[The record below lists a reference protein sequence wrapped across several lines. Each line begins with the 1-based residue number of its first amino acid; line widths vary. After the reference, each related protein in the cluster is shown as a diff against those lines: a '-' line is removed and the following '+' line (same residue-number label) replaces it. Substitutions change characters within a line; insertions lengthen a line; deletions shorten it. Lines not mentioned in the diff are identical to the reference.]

1 MADFPAVKA
10 HRLLAVPT
18 RQPLNYRIARQS
30 GSHRRLVSPGRRTIV
45 FAYHD
50 RRTVPP
56 HVVRRILV
64 KEAGLE
70 ESHARRLL

>member
-1 MADFPAVKA
+1 MRA
-10 HRLLAVPT
+10 
-18 RQPLNYRIARQS
+18 PLNYRIARQT
-30 GSHRRLVSPGRRTIV
+30 GSHRRLVAPGRRSIV

-70 ESHARRLL
+70 EDEARRLL